1 MIKTRIGSKKN
12 IPGIL
17 SLQEKNLYGK
27 LTEQERKSGFVTT
40 PFTIEQIEET
50 LKQNGV
56 FVAENE
62 NGLII
67 AYAFAGTWEYFE
79 HWEIFNFMVS
89 RFPKLL

>member
-1 MIKTRIGSKKN
+1 MIKTRIGNKKY

-17 SLQEKNLYGK
+17 SLQDRNLHSK
-27 LTEQERKSGFVTT
+27 LTEKERESGFVTT
-40 PFTIEQIEET
+40 PFTTEQIEEI

-56 FVAENE
+56 FVAENKD
-62 NGLII
+62 GLII

-79 HWEIFNFMVS
+79 QWEIFNFMVF